1 MRDREHS
8 EALGGLSG
16 KGQEAAHGAPDS
28 VFFWTGGGGG
38 VKKVGRDGWAAFPG
52 VSRYLS
58 RCESVYSQRPPLLV
72 PWPGGA
78 SS

>member
-1 MRDREHS
+1 M
-8 EALGGLSG
+8 
-16 KGQEAAHGAPDS
+16 APRIAC
-28 VFFWTGGGGG
+28 FFGTGGGGG
-38 VKKVGRDGWAAFPG
+38 VKKLGRDGWAAFPG

-58 RCESVYSQRPPLLV
+58 RCESVYSQRRPPLLLV